1 MLLTIPT
8 TKVFIISDNFYPK
21 KLTNYSCYTLTN
33 IKVKTTTAN
42 EIKVF
47 RNRDSANVELA
58 LYECEYGGYKV
69 HSINV
74 VELHMLCDCFD
85 MKMMYE

>member
-1 MLLTIPT
+1 MLTIPT

-21 KLTNYSCYTLTN
+21 KLTKYSCYTLTN
-33 IKVKTTTAN
+33 IKVKTTTTN

-47 RNRDSANVELA
+47 RNRESANVELA
-58 LYECEYGGYKV
+58 LYKCEYGGYNV

-74 VELHMLCDCFD
+74 VELQMLCDCFD